1 MSVTKKIVLTLLCI
15 LSIVFGTSYFL
26 GLAYFQTHF
35 KIGTTINGFHCS
47 FQSIDEAETL
57 LSREVESYAIAVNTR
72 NNGVEKIAA
81 NDVGLTFVG
90 RSALIDIINSQ
101 DYKLW
106 FIPEMEEQHLSADC
120 YKIDE
125 TEMSAEMAKLK
136 CMNNMVKGE
145 SAHIV
150 DTNDFYQVSPA
161 VRGTDLDKT
170 KTRQVIETAIRQ
182 WKPEVNLEDSGCY
195 IDANEISEE
204 ELQQECD
211 LLNSIQDT
219 VLTYDFGDRKETI
232 DFQTIQENFLDENY
246 MFRAEKVNGF
256 VKKLET
262 KYDTV
267 GSERT
272 FVTYDDRKAII
283 SGGDYG
289 WKIDVE
295 KTTEE
300 LIEYIK
306 KDTIDVIEPAYTQ
319 SAISRNKN
327 DIGYSYLEI
336 DTSNKKAVLY
346 VDGTPI
352 VQTDIKLNGSME
364 AGFFKVKNKS
374 GITDDGL
381 IHALSF
387 GNTLFYQ
394 DDSANIGTSG
404 FTGDGDISGFSES
417 TIRKG
422 CVAAKAADME
432 TIFNTMQE
440 DWPVIVYNK
449 NNIS

>member
-1 MSVTKKIVLTLLCI
+1 MSITKKIVLTLLCI
-15 LSIVFGTSYFL
+15 LSIVLGTGYFL

-47 FQSIDEAETL
+47 FQSVNETEAL

-90 RSALIDIINSQ
+90 RSALVDIINKQ

-120 YKIDE
+120 YNIDE

-170 KTRQVIETAIRQ
+170 KARQVVETAIRQ

-195 IDANEISEE
+195 IDADEISEE

-219 VLTYDFGDRKETI
+219 IITYDFGDRKETV
-232 DFQTIQENFLDENY
+232 DFKTVQEKFLDENY
-246 MFRAEKVNGF
+246 MFSAEKV
-256 VKKLET
+256 KKYIKKIAK

-267 GSERT
+267 GAERT
-272 FVTYDDRKAII
+272 FMTFDDRPAII

-289 WKIDVE
+289 WKTDIE
-295 KTTEE
+295 KTAAE
-300 LIEYIK
+300 LLEYIK
-306 KDTIDVIEPAYTQ
+306 ENTIDVIKPVYTQ
-319 SAISRNKN
+319 TAVNRSKRYRVLIS
-327 DIGYSYLEI
+327 
-336 DTSNKKAVLY
+336 
-346 VDGTPI
+346 
-352 VQTDIKLNGSME
+352 
-364 AGFFKVKNKS
+364 
-374 GITDDGL
+374 
-381 IHALSF
+381 
-387 GNTLFYQ
+387 
-394 DDSANIGTSG
+394 
-404 FTGDGDISGFSES
+404 
-417 TIRKG
+417 
-422 CVAAKAADME
+422 
-432 TIFNTMQE
+432 
-440 DWPVIVYNK
+440 
-449 NNIS
+449 